1 MRNRNKYIHTYQR
14 LEPIPPK
21 NVNAGVLNLHS
32 MQRSNSYNYS
42 NNTIMKKLI
51 LTAALALGTATA
63 FADTAPAFP
72 GGDAAL
78 KEYITNNLKYPATA
92 IDNGIEGVVSVSFT
106 VKKDGSIGSIKIV
119 RMVDPDLESE
129 AIRLVKSMPAWTPA
143 TDASGAIDSN
153 ATVNIDFVLP
163 D

>member
-1 MRNRNKYIHTYQR
+1 
-14 LEPIPPK
+14 
-21 NVNAGVLNLHS
+21 
-32 MQRSNSYNYS
+32 
-42 NNTIMKKLI
+42 MKKLI